1 MSAQNV
7 DKNLLLHLLTEN
19 ELNHREIAE
28 RVGCSAERVRQLE
41 LKLLHRT
48 GHEAQRERRERK
60 LHASFD
66 RNEFVKAAKRR
77 GFIVEPSKGATR
89 GWHKRQLY
97 INGKLCLLRRAYEN
111 VGHKGW
117 YTAIRN
123 PWQRAEICVMKL
135 GQGRFLII
143 PMKKCRADQTVIRLR
158 IHPRHRKGGNDQ
170 REDLARQPKA
180 GSFPP
185 VSQLILGLLHFASG
199 WKQ

>member
-7 DKNLLLHLLTEN
+7 DENLLLHLLTEN

-41 LKLLHRT
+41 LRLLRRT
-48 GHEAQRERRERK
+48 GHAAQRERRERK
-60 LHASFD
+60 LQASFD
-66 RNEFVKAAKRR
+66 KNEFVKTAKRR
-77 GFIVEPSKGATR
+77 GFIVEPSKGARR

-123 PWQRAEICVMKL
+123 PWQRAEICVMEL

-143 PMKKCRADQTVIRLR
+143 PMKKMPRSRTMFSLDDADSSKRVCKWPHYWRNYLNNWAAFNR
-158 IHPRHRKGGNDQ
+158 NNRRRRR
-170 REDLARQPKA
+170 REGTTRC
-180 GSFPP
+180 
-185 VSQLILGLLHFASG
+185 
-199 WKQ
+199 